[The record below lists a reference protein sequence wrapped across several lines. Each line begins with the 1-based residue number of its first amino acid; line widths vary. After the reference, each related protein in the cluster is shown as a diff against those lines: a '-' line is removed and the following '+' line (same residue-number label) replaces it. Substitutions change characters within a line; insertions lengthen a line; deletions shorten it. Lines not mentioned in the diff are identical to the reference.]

1 MKRSHIQNIRHLAL
15 KATALAVTLL
25 GASNL
30 QAGLHV
36 WTGNG
41 QFGPYFSDPD
51 NWKSGSVPTAN
62 ETNVTLEFPIGS
74 GNNQPIVDIANLKV
88 DKFVFQGG
96 YILYGQPQGSKIT
109 LRGTTD
115 AVVSSLSTT
124 FHNSLELILEGAAE
138 IDVNFSRTVEILGKI
153 SGAGGIVKTGLGT
166 LDIGGSISNTYTGDT
181 EVKTGTVRLMKA
193 TGIAVPGDVIV
204 GDGIGVS
211 DSDLLKLSNDNQIV
225 DTASITVKES
235 GFFQLSSN
243 DEVVG
248 SLTLKGGHVSTG
260 TGTLLVGGSITSLA
274 YADSSLIE
282 GNLNLGIRSKVIS
295 VEDGLVADDLI
306 INAAISGNPG
316 VGFSKSGPGTLVLG
330 GANTFSGVVG
340 INGGIVK
347 ATHAL
352 AFGATTAGTSVAAG
366 AALWLNGPA
375 ILNES
380 LTLSGKGPGNQG
392 TFATESGGGY
402 WGGPITLLTDVVI
415 TSEAGLTLICADT
428 IQGSGSIIKQGEGD
442 LTFNGINPNTYTG
455 TTTVLEGVLRLSKPA
470 GVTSMPG
477 ALVVGHPALSA
488 FPRDKVIV
496 TANNQIAN
504 GAAITTHLTGILEFA
519 GASDGIG
526 SLDMTGGEVVVNSAT
541 LTLLGNVHC
550 SAPTAGPAFI
560 TGTTGQLSLGAQS
573 RIFTVEPN
581 STLRVTIPIGGN
593 NLIGLLK
600 QGDGLLELTAANTYS
615 GLTSIENGSL
625 LVTGPDGT
633 LGSTVSGTQVSK
645 GAQLAT
651 SWVQIGT
658 EALALNG
665 DAPGSDRASF
675 SAHGDCTWT
684 GSISLN
690 GGTNT
695 IEVQTVR
702 LIVSGAI
709 SGTGSLRVLGHTI
722 NNNPTKLWISGLDAN
737 TYTGGTTVD
746 TCEVWLSKLP
756 GKSAIPGALTL
767 LDRAAP
773 AEAASRLFLI
783 NGEQLSDS
791 SLVRLGRAAEMNLG
805 NVNETIGSLELFGA
819 KATSTNGV
827 LTLHGDVKVLGGAT
841 STIGGFLN
849 LGPASRTLDV
859 QGDSGGITE
868 LGLTAVVSS
877 GAPGVGY
884 RKTGLGDMN
893 VSGKNIYSGLTRI
906 QQGICRLFNN
916 SALGDTVGETLV
928 DAGGTLFL
936 TSDVDILSEKLTLNG
951 AGGNQLY
958 NGALFVSGTT
968 TNEWSGPIVL
978 ASDTSIIVL
987 SAGDRFIHS
996 GAISG
1001 PGALTKGG
1009 AGTFEMAGNLSNS
1022 YTGKTEVA
1030 GGILALNKGAGA
1042 TAIPAALKIGDADG
1056 GVNADVVRLLK
1067 ADQIANQAAVSMASS
1082 ALFDLN
1088 NFSDTIGSLEGE
1100 GNVNLILGTL
1110 TTGANNTTTTFSG
1123 GIGGVGFTGL
1133 IKTGNGTMTLAGDST
1148 YTGKTLVQ
1156 GGKLLVNGHQG
1167 PSPVWVSGS
1176 ATLGGSGT
1184 IGSLAATNGVVSPGN
1199 SPGKLTTGNLAM
1211 HSSAVYAVELAG
1223 AAAGTGYDQLA
1234 VTGTVALGGAQLQV
1248 TLSYGSVVGTEYILI
1263 SNDSNDVVQQTFSG
1277 LPEGTKFS
1285 VSGVLFQIT
1294 YKGGDG
1300 NDVVLRHID
1309 TPPSIL
1315 SFSATPT
1322 IQEGSNVVF
1331 NIVLDDPDFGDAL
1344 KVVVNWGDGSAPDT
1358 FDLPANSFGL
1368 TVQHKYS
1375 DDNPTATPNDAYTI
1389 SFAAFDSAGS
1399 GASGSVVVGIE
1410 NVAPKFKTLGDSTAT
1425 EQTPWTTEVSF
1436 VDPGTDTWTATV
1448 DYGDGTGLQ
1457 AVAVGVNKTLA
1468 LSHTYANAGTYTVHV
1483 NVKDDDGGAGTAQ
1496 FKVVVEALG
1505 QGPILTI
1512 KPGPGNRVTLSW
1524 PSSNVGYTLEA
1535 TTDLT
1540 SGNWTP
1546 VIADDSEVDGE
1557 FVVIVPSLSPQQFF
1571 RLKK

>member
-1 MKRSHIQNIRHLAL
+1 MKRSHTHQLQRLAV

-25 GASNL
+25 GTSSL

-51 NWKSGSVPTAN
+51 NWKSGFVPTAN
-62 ETNVTLEFPIGS
+62 ESNVTLEFPIGS

-88 DKFVFQGG
+88 DKFDFQGG

-124 FHNSLELILEGAAE
+124 FHNSLELALEGAAE

-193 TGIAVPGDVIV
+193 TGIAVSGDVIV

-211 DSDLLKLSNDNQIV
+211 DSDVLKLSNDNQIV
-225 DTASITVKES
+225 DTASITIKES
-235 GFFQLSSN
+235 GLFQLSSN

-248 SLTLKGGHVSTG
+248 SLTTKGGHIATG
-260 TGTLLVGGSITSLA
+260 TGTLLIGGSITSQA
-274 YADSSLIE
+274 SVESSLIE
-282 GNLNLGIRSKVIS
+282 GKLNLGIRGKVIT
-295 VEDGLVADDLI
+295 VEDGGATDDLI
-306 INAAISGNPG
+306 INAAILGNAG
-316 VGFSKSGPGTLVLG
+316 VGFNKSGLGTLVLG
-330 GANTFSGVVG
+330 GASTFSGAVG
-340 INGGIVK
+340 INAGIVK
-347 ATHAL
+347 ATSAQ

-366 AALWLNGPA
+366 AALWLEGSV
-375 ILNES
+375 IVNEP
-380 LTLSGKGPGNQG
+380 LTLSGKGPGNLG
-392 TFATESGGGY
+392 TLASRVGSGV
-402 WGGPITLLTDVVI
+402 WSGPITLLSDVVLAAD
-415 TSEAGLTLICADT
+415 AGVTLTCGDV
-428 IQGSGSIIKQGEGD
+428 IQGTGSITKLGEGD
-442 LTFNGINPNTYTG
+442 LTFNGINANTYVG
-455 TTTVLEGVLRLSKPA
+455 TTTVLEGTLRLSKSS
-470 GVTSMPG
+470 GVISMPG
-477 ALVVGHPALSA
+477 ALVVGHPSNSA

-504 GAAITTHLTGILEFA
+504 SAAITTHLTGVLEFA
-519 GASDGIG
+519 GASDGVG
-526 SLDMTGGEVVVNSAT
+526 SLDLTGGEVVVNSAT
-541 LTLLGNVHC
+541 LTLLGPVHC

-573 RIFTVEPN
+573 RIFTLEAN
-581 STLRVTIPIGGN
+581 STLRVTIPISGN
-593 NLIGLLK
+593 NLIGVIK
-600 QGDGLLELTAANTYS
+600 QGAGLLEFTAANTYS
-615 GLTSIENGSL
+615 GITSIENGTL
-625 LVTGPDGT
+625 LITGPDGT
-633 LGSTVSGTQVSK
+633 LGSTISGTVVSQ
-645 GAQLAT
+645 GAQLVT
-651 SWVQIGT
+651 SWVQIGAET
-658 EALALNG
+658 LLLSG
-665 DAPGSDRASF
+665 DAPGSDRASY
-675 SAHGDCTWT
+675 SAHGDCTWA
-684 GSISLN
+684 GPISIN

-702 LIVSGAI
+702 LIASGAI
-709 SGTGSLRVLGHTI
+709 SGTGALRVLGHTI

-737 TYTGGTTVD
+737 TYSGGTTVD
-746 TCEVWLSKLP
+746 TCEVWLSKLT

-773 AEAASRLFLI
+773 AEAASRVFLI
-783 NGEQLSDS
+783 NGEQLSDNS
-791 SLVRLGRAAEMNLG
+791 PVRLGRGSEMNLG
-805 NVNETIGSLELFGA
+805 NVSETIGSLELNGA

-827 LTLHGDVKVLGGAT
+827 LTLRGDVTVLGGAS

-849 LGPASRTLDV
+849 LGTTSRTLDV

-893 VSGKNIYSGLTRI
+893 VSGKNTYSGLTRI

-936 TSDVDILSEKLTLNG
+936 TSDVDVLSEKLTLNG

-968 TNEWSGPIVL
+968 TNEWSGPITL
-978 ASDTSIIVL
+978 ASDTTIIVL

-1001 PGALTKGG
+1001 PGALSKGG
-1009 AGTFEMAGNLSNS
+1009 AGTFEMAGNLSNN
-1022 YTGKTEVA
+1022 YTGKTEVTA
-1030 GGILALNKGAGA
+1030 GVLALNKGVGA
-1042 TAIPAALKIGDADG
+1042 TAIPTALKIGDGDG

-1067 ADQIANQAAVSMASS
+1067 ADQIADQAAVTLAAS

-1088 NFSDTIGSLEGE
+1088 NFSETIGSLAGE

-1110 TTGANNTTTTFSG
+1110 TTGGNNTSTTFAG

-1133 IKTGNGTMTLAGDST
+1133 VKTGNGTMILAGDST

-1156 GGKLLVNGHQG
+1156 GGKLLVNGHQSS
-1167 PSPVWVSGS
+1167 SPVWVSNS
-1176 ATLGGSGT
+1176 ALLGGSGT
-1184 IGSLAATNGVVSPGN
+1184 VGSLAATNGVISPGN
-1199 SPGKLTTGNLAM
+1199 SPGKLITGNLALN
-1211 HSSAVYAVELAG
+1211 SSSIYTVEIAG
-1223 AAAGTGYDQLA
+1223 ATAGTGYDQLA

-1248 TLSYGSVVGTEYILI
+1248 ALNYGSVPGTEYVLI
-1263 SNDSNDVVQQTFSG
+1263 ANDSSDAVQQTFAG
-1277 LPEGTKFS
+1277 LAEGAKFT
-1285 VSGVLFQIT
+1285 VSGVLFQIS

-1300 NDVVLRHID
+1300 NDVVLRHVN

-1322 IQEGSNVVF
+1322 IKEGDNVTF
-1331 NIVLDDPDFGDAL
+1331 SIALNDPDLADAL

-1358 FDLPANSFGL
+1358 YNLLPNSFGL
-1368 TVQHKYS
+1368 TVQHKYT

-1389 SFAAFDSAGS
+1389 GFAAYDNAGI
-1399 GASGSVVVGIE
+1399 GASGTVVVGIE
-1410 NVAPKFKTLGDSTAT
+1410 NVAPTFKTLTDSTAT
-1425 EQTPWTTEVSF
+1425 EQTLWTTEVNF
-1436 VDPGTDTWTATV
+1436 FDPGADTWTGSV

-1457 AVAVGVNKTLA
+1457 PVPVGPNKNLL

-1483 NVKDDDGGAGTAQ
+1483 NVKDDDGGTGTAQ
-1496 FKVVVEALG
+1496 FKVVVEALA
-1505 QGPILTI
+1505 QGPTLTI
-1512 KPGPGNRVTLSW
+1512 KPGPGNRVTVSW
-1524 PSSNVGYTLEA
+1524 PATSVGFTLES
-1535 TTDLT
+1535 TSDLA

-1546 VIADDSEVDGE
+1546 VNAADSEINGE
-1557 FVVIVPSLSPQQFF
+1557 FVVIVPSLDPQQFF